1 MTDLERAR
9 AHLLRQ
15 QQILANWRKT
25 KAICPFIIDI
35 RHYEDA
41 VLAALSWVWEEQEKV
56 SYGIGPATRF
66 IGAWKAEKAKMEE
79 MRRHRHS
86 EDAE

>member
-9 AHLLRQ
+9 AHLLRCQ
-15 QQILANWRKT
+15 THLRNWRVFKRT
-25 KAICPFIIDI
+25 MPNAHIEHF
-35 RHYEDA
+35 EEA
-41 VLAALSWVWEEQEKV
+41 LLAALSWVWEEQEKV

-79 MRRHRHS
+79 MRRYQHS